1 MDLKFSLNDPNR
13 DRSAVSA
20 RFTYNKTRPKFST
33 GVTVPTALWL
43 ADNSGVKISPQIT
56 AKHGM
61 NPMTAQNINDTLAK
75 IKRQFALAWGEEL
88 KQDEFDVKRVIARA
102 KTGEVK
108 KPNSKKTVEQIVTE
122 YMEYAQANPVGRNGQ
137 PMKPSTVKQYRTAI
151 RRAAALGERMGGPIL
166 ASDLCQDHWSEYYQ
180 LEVNELKK
188 KPSHAS
194 SVWVRMQAAL
204 RWAHERGEVVHDDIV
219 FNRIKRIHPKG
230 YRRAIVSLEE
240 LDELRA
246 MDLSGAM
253 ERTRDLFII
262 GNWTALRV
270 SDLMQLDKVKVL
282 KRGGRQ
288 IIQVD
293 TQKTGDL
300 IDIPLHPHVIAI
312 RERWN
317 GWPRR
322 MAAQHYNSN
331 LKELGKLA
339 GWNQKEYGEKVSL
352 VKIDGKMERRTKSG
366 TYPKYELLTSHLSR
380 RSFATNMYS
389 LGIMSSSDIRK
400 MTGHKTE
407 RLLEVYIHSN
417 PKDVTNR
424 IDDVFKTLS

>member
-1 MDLKFSLNDPNR
+1 M
-13 DRSAVSA
+13 
-20 RFTYNKTRPKFST
+20 
-33 GVTVPTALWL
+33 
-43 ADNSGVKISPQIT
+43 
-56 AKHGM
+56 
-61 NPMTAQNINDTLAK
+61 
-75 IKRQFALAWGEEL
+75 
-88 KQDEFDVKRVIARA
+88 
-102 KTGEVK
+102 
-108 KPNSKKTVEQIVTE
+108 
-122 YMEYAQANPVGRNGQ
+122 
-137 PMKPSTVKQYRTAI
+137 
-151 RRAAALGERMGGPIL
+151 
-166 ASDLCQDHWSEYYQ
+166 
-180 LEVNELKK
+180 EVNELKK
-188 KPSHAS
+188 KPSYAS
-194 SVWVRMQAAL
+194 AVWVRMQAAL

-230 YRRAIVSLEE
+230 YRHAIVSLEE

-246 MDLSGAM
+246 MDLTGVM

-270 SDLMQLDKVKVL
+270 SDLMRLAKIKVDKNS
-282 KRGGRQ
+282 RRQ

-300 IDIPLHPHVIAI
+300 IDIPLHPHVIEI

-317 GWPRR
+317 GWPKR
-322 MAAQHYNSN
+322 MNPQDYNSN
-331 LKELGKLA
+331 LKKLGKLA
-339 GWNQKEYGEKVSL
+339 GWTEKEYGEKVSL
-352 VKIDGKMERRTKSG
+352 VKIDGKMERREKSG

-389 LGIMSSSDIRK
+389 LGMMSSSDIRK

-424 IDDVFKTLS
+424 IDDVFQSLA

>member
-1 MDLKFSLNDPNR
+1 MNLKFSLNDPNR
-13 DRSAVSA
+13 ERSAVTA

-33 GVTVPTALWL
+33 GITVPSALWL
-43 ADNSGVKISPQIT
+43 ADNSGVKISQQIT

-108 KPNSKKTVEQIVTE
+108 KPTNKKAVSDIVKE
-122 YMEYAQANPVGRNGQ
+122 YISFARANPVGRNGE
-137 PMKPSTVKQYRTAI
+137 PMKESTTKQYRTAI
-151 RRAAALGERMGGPIL
+151 RRVLALSKRMGHPIF

-180 LEVNELKK
+180 MEVNELKK
-188 KPSHAS
+188 KPSYAS
-194 SVWVRMQAAL
+194 AVWVRMQAAL

-230 YRRAIVSLEE
+230 YRHAIVSLEE

-246 MDLSGAM
+246 MDLTGVM

-270 SDLMQLDKVKVL
+270 SDLMRLAKIKVDKNS
-282 KRGGRQ
+282 RRQ

-300 IDIPLHPHVIAI
+300 IDIPLHPHVIEI

-317 GWPRR
+317 GWPKR
-322 MAAQHYNSN
+322 MNPQDYNSN
-331 LKELGKLA
+331 LKKLGKLA
-339 GWNQKEYGEKVSL
+339 GWTEKEYGEKVSL
-352 VKIDGKMERRTKSG
+352 VKIDGKMERREKSG

-389 LGIMSSSDIRK
+389 LGMMSSSDIRK

-424 IDDVFKTLS
+424 IDDVFQSLA